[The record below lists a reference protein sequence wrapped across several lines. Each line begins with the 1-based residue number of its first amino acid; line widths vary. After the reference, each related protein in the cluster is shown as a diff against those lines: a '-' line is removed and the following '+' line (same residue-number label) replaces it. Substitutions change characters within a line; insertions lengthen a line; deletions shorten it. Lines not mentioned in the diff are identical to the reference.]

1 MGQTHLN
8 KLLYINQLIKGKESM
23 KNNESTPDR
32 IIRVILGLVLLALYL
47 VDIVGGTLGIILVV
61 LGAILLS
68 TGIIGF
74 CALLKFKTKK
84 G

>member
-1 MGQTHLN
+1 
-8 KLLYINQLIKGKESM
+8 M

-74 CALLKFKTKK
+74 CPLYALLKFKTKI